1 MRWSLAG
8 PSLRDLHIFF
18 FFYRPL
24 NKTFLG
30 GSERLSP
37 LPPSAGAAAAA
48 REGEGDGDVA
58 PAPAA
63 GWLRAQPCPARSRCP
78 AALLPCAGRSFF
90 SVVSEFT
97 GFRAADLGAGP
108 VPLHAQEEPRR
119 QRCCRR
125 LHKPAHFFFLILFF
139 CQNFQHVPPLVYN
152 LVACKEAVQGGERMG
167 KLAKSAM
174 ERESVSESITKGAGG
189 LAPVA
194 SSCCLFVPTP

>member
-1 MRWSLAG
+1 MLLAAAPCPQPPRSLPSARGSARCYLTTETGEGERLRWSLAG

-18 FFYRPL
+18 YWPL

-48 REGEGDGDVA
+48 REGEGDVA

-119 QRCCRR
+119 QRCCRQ
-125 LHKPAHFFFLILFF
+125 LHKPAHFFLILFF
-139 CQNFQHVPPLVYN
+139 
-152 LVACKEAVQGGERMG
+152 AR
-167 KLAKSAM
+167 
-174 ERESVSESITKGAGG
+174 I
-189 LAPVA
+189 
-194 SSCCLFVPTP
+194 SSTSLLSCII

>member
-1 MRWSLAG
+1 MLLAAAPG
-8 PSLRDLHIFF
+8 PQPPRSFSLRPGLGSLLFNYRDGGGGEVALEPRRPIPARFAYLF

-125 LHKPAHFFFLILFF
+125 LHKPAHFFFF
-139 CQNFQHVPPLVYN
+139 
-152 LVACKEAVQGGERMG
+152 
-167 KLAKSAM
+167 
-174 ERESVSESITKGAGG
+174 
-189 LAPVA
+189 
-194 SSCCLFVPTP
+194 